1 MQHTKLHFLR
11 RWAIHKS
18 ALLNTERDAIVSAA
32 CVSKDQN
39 VVISLIT
46 VNTRNLLMML
56 RSNTPPLK
64 GEA

>member
-18 ALLNTERDAIVSAA
+18 ALLNTESDAIVSAA

>member
-1 MQHTKLHFLR
+1 MQHTKVHFLR

-18 ALLNTERDAIVSAA
+18 ALLNTESDVIVSAA

-46 VNTRNLLMML
+46 VNTQNLVMML